1 MNNIKRV
8 ITKRSNTSIN
18 ENGENVLESQLM
30 NEVEEEKKGGLE
42 DERVCIFSYF

>member
-8 ITKRSNTSIN
+8 ITKRNNTSIN
-18 ENGENVLESQLM
+18 ENGENELESELM

-42 DERVCIFSYF
+42 DERVCNFSCF